1 MSKTSTKTDDSSIDV
16 YDSGPSTVQ
25 SSNSSM
31 SISSSNKSMGSMSI
45 SSSNKSM
52 GNSSISSRKNSPKKS
67 PMRQNLME
75 SSSKISTPTS
85 NSKTKKSVSKSKSNK
100 SAKVENSPST
110 RKKQSALKKIKKA
123 YRKSD
128 KSLLKKR
135 LRTYYL
141 KGMCS
146 DSGVCIAFDKEMD
159 KIVKYFDHFT
169 NFSLIKTDE
178 IVRIGDESVNG
189 SVWLLP
195 YEKNEYKSEAIMKIP
210 GKSTTIHEN
219 DNVVFEYING
229 EFMNQLYNTFPCLV
243 LSYGL
248 FLNTSKKSKLVFPA
262 SLNQYNVINFN
273 TIPKGDLIRAS
284 CENPTNFS
292 VLLQYFK
299 DSVTMDYYVKKQ
311 SGGYDFEELIKCL
324 FQIYYFLHFNRE
336 TFTHNDLHMNNVLM
350 YEPVKGKNIHYTYTL
365 ECGETIEFTS
375 SFMPKIIDYGRS
387 YTSYSEKTYTLL
399 CKNCNNCGT
408 YKGYSFFENNHP
420 TNLPQHMS
428 SLYPN
433 VSQDLRL
440 YFSVQREIKNKHTLK
455 PCVFKKQFGTPPIT
469 ENERYEKYIGNVTD
483 CYHELINELKKIKK
497 RSSTDSTDCI
507 AAIEV
512 KYDDVMKI
520 KYNQKNAKNPSP
532 KK

>member
-1 MSKTSTKTDDSSIDV
+1 MSKSSIEV
-16 YDSGPSTVQ
+16 YDSGPSTMESSNNE
-25 SSNSSM
+25 SSNSSSSM
-31 SISSSNKSMGSMSI
+31 SSNSSSIREGSIGNKSREG
-45 SSSNKSM
+45 NKS
-52 GNSSISSRKNSPKKS
+52 RKSVVRS
-67 PMRQNLME
+67 PMRQNLMNL
-75 SSSKISTPTS
+75 SSAIPTPTKASVQPVPTS
-85 NSKTKKSVSKSKSNK
+85 NSKTKKSNSIKSK
-100 SAKVENSPST
+100 V
-110 RKKQSALKKIKKA
+110 SALRRKNISKKIYKA

-159 KIVKYFDHFT
+159 KIKKYFDNFT
-169 NFSLIKTDE
+169 DFSLVNKDE
-178 IVRIGDESVNG
+178 IVKIGGDSVNG

-195 YEKNEYKSEAIMKIP
+195 YEKNEYKSETIMKIP
-210 GKSTTIHEN
+210 HKSKTTHQN

-229 EFMNQLYNTFPCLV
+229 NFINQLNNYFPCLV

-248 FLNTSKKSKLVFPA
+248 FLTGSSAASKFPDTLNKYEYINYTSTKKKE
-262 SLNQYNVINFN
+262 
-273 TIPKGDLIRAS
+273 LIRNS
-284 CENPTNFS
+284 CNNPTRFS
-292 VLLQYFK
+292 ILVQYFK
-299 DSVTMDYYVKKQ
+299 DSVTMNDYLKKK

-324 FQIYYFLHFNRE
+324 FQIYFFLHNTRE
-336 TFTHNDLHMNNVLM
+336 TFTHNDLHTNNVLM
-350 YEPVKGKNIHYTYTL
+350 YEPVKGKKIHYTYTL

-375 SFMPKIIDYGRS
+375 SFMPKIIDYGRC
-387 YTSYSEKTYTLL
+387 YTLYSKPL
-399 CKNCNNCGT
+399 YPLLCNECKNCGIND
-408 YKGYSFFENNHP
+408 GYTLFENNHP
-420 TNLPQHMS
+420 NNLHEHMS

-440 YFSVQREIKNKHTLK
+440 YFSVQQEIQNKYKLK
-455 PCVFKKQFGTPPIT
+455 PCVFKEQFGTPPIT
-469 ENERYEKYIGNVTD
+469 ENDSGYGKYIGNVTD
-483 CYHELINELKKIKK
+483 CYHELIDELKKINN

-512 KYDDVMKI
+512 KYGEIMKI

>member
-1 MSKTSTKTDDSSIDV
+1 MSKTSTKSNDSSIGV

-25 SSNSSM
+25 SSNTSSNNSSM
-31 SISSSNKSMGSMSI
+31 SISSSNKSMD
-45 SSSNKSM
+45 
-52 GNSSISSRKNSPKKS
+52 NSSISSRKNSPNKS

-75 SSSKISTPTS
+75 SSFKISTPTS
-85 NSKTKKSVSKSKSNK
+85 NSKIKKSVSKSKSNK

-141 KGMCS
+141 KGICS

-169 NFSLIKTDE
+169 NFSLIKTNE
-178 IVRIGDESVNG
+178 IVIIGDKSVNG

-210 GKSTTIHEN
+210 GKSKTTHEN

-229 EFMNQLYNTFPCLV
+229 NFMNQLNNYFPCLV
-243 LSYGL
+243 LTYGL

-262 SLNQYNVINFN
+262 SLNQYKVVNIN
-273 TIPKGDLIRAS
+273 TITDENLIRAS

-299 DSVTMDYYVKKQ
+299 DSVTMDYYLKNKN
-311 SGGYDFEELIKCL
+311 GGYDFQELIKCL

-336 TFTHNDLHMNNVLM
+336 IFTHNDLHTNNVLM
-350 YEPVKGKNIHYTYTL
+350 YEPVKGKHIHYTYTL

-375 SFMPKIIDYGRS
+375 RFMPKIIDYGRS
-387 YTSYSEKTYTLL
+387 YTSDSEKTYTLL
-399 CKNCNNCGT
+399 CNNCNNCGI
-408 YKGYSFFENNHP
+408 YNGYSFFENNHP
-420 TNLPQHMS
+420 NNLPQHMS

-440 YFSVQREIKNKHTLK
+440 YFSVQQEIKNKHELK

-469 ENERYEKYIGNVTD
+469 ENERYEKHIGNVTD
-483 CYHELINELKKIKK
+483 CYHELINELKKIKN
-497 RSSTDSTDCI
+497 RSSTDSTNCI

>member
-1 MSKTSTKTDDSSIDV
+1 MSKTSTKSNDSSIGV
-16 YDSGPSTVQ
+16 YNSGPSTVQ
-25 SSNSSM
+25 SSNTSSNNSSM
-31 SISSSNKSMGSMSI
+31 SISSSNKSMGNSNSSMSV
-45 SSSNKSM
+45 SSSNKSAT
-52 GNSSISSRKNSPKKS
+52 KS
-67 PMRQNLME
+67 PMRQNLMKL
-75 SSSKISTPTS
+75 SSPIPTPTS
-85 NSKTKKSVSKSKSNK
+85 ISKTKKSVSKSKSNK

-159 KIVKYFDHFT
+159 KIKKYFDNFT
-169 NFSLIKTDE
+169 NFSLVNTDE
-178 IVRIGDESVNG
+178 IVKIGGDSVNG

-210 GKSTTIHEN
+210 HKSKTTHQN

-229 EFMNQLYNTFPCLV
+229 NFLNQLNDYFPCLV

-248 FLNTSKKSKLVFPA
+248 FSTNTTSKSGFPNT
-262 SLNQYNVINFN
+262 LNNYNYINYGS
-273 TIPKGDLIRAS
+273 TKKKDLIGNS
-284 CENPTNFS
+284 CNNPTSFS
-292 VLLQYFK
+292 ILVQYFK
-299 DSVTMDYYVKKQ
+299 DSVTMNDYLKNKNGV
-311 SGGYDFEELIKCL
+311 YDFEELIKCL
-324 FQIYYFLHFNRE
+324 FQIYFFLHNTRE
-336 TFTHNDLHMNNVLM
+336 TFTHNDLHTNNVLM
-350 YEPVKGKNIHYTYTL
+350 YEPVKGKKIHYTYTL

-375 SFMPKIIDYGRS
+375 SFMPKIIDYGRC
-387 YTSYSEKTYTLL
+387 YTLYSKPLYPLL
-399 CKNCNNCGT
+399 CKVCNNCGISE
-408 YKGYSFFENNHP
+408 GYTFFKNNHP
-420 TNLPQHMS
+420 NNLPQHMS

-440 YFSVQREIKNKHTLK
+440 YVGVQQQIKNKHTLK
-455 PCVFKKQFGTPPIT
+455 PCLFEKQFGTPAIT
-469 ENERYEKYIGNVTD
+469 QNDSGYGKYIGNVTD
-483 CYHELINELKKIKK
+483 CYHELINELKKIKN
-497 RSSTDSTDCI
+497 RSSTDSTNCI

-512 KYDDVMKI
+512 KYGEIMKI